1 MDISCEL
8 FFVSIERGQCK
19 SLEKKQR
26 NAKSR
31 WKNDS
36 EMQKVAGKK
45 AAKRIKVVGKK
56 TAKRIKVVGKM
67 TATIA
72 KVA

>member
-1 MDISCEL
+1 MGISREL
-8 FFVSIERGQCK
+8 FFVSIERGQSK

-36 EMQKVAGKK
+36 EMQKV
-45 AAKRIKVVGKK
+45 
-56 TAKRIKVVGKM
+56 VGKM

>member
-1 MDISCEL
+1 MDISREL
-8 FFVSIERGQCK
+8 FFVAIERGQCK

-36 EMQKVAGKK
+36 EMQKVVGKK
-45 AAKRIKVVGKK
+45 AVKH
-56 TAKRIKVVGKM
+56 IKVVGKM

>member
-1 MDISCEL
+1 MVAVRSNE
-8 FFVSIERGQCK
+8 IENFTGKMTVKCKK
-19 SLEKKQR
+19 SLEKRQR

-31 WKNDS
+31 WKKSS
-36 EMQKVAGKK
+36 EMQKV
-45 AAKRIKVVGKK
+45 VGKIA
-56 TAKRIKVVGKM
+56 AKRIKVVGKM